1 LNELFHICI
10 FPFDYFQLFVR
21 PFQNLLASTDHD
33 SRARIQ
39 GREGHHTPIPSLFPN
54 FILNAFLNHI
64 KHALARDSTSAE
76 CVLPEV
82 GNAQLLNLESNR
94 TDSIHKTLFAV
105 NPQSPVVAL
114 SMPGS
119 VDEFAHFE

>member
-1 LNELFHICI
+1 L
-10 FPFDYFQLFVR
+10 
-21 PFQNLLASTDHD
+21 
-33 SRARIQ
+33 
-39 GREGHHTPIPSLFPN
+39 PN
-54 FILNAFLNHI
+54 FILNTFLNHI
-64 KHALARDSTSAE
+64 KHAFSGYATSAE

-82 GNAQLLNLESNR
+82 GNAQLLNLEPNR
-94 TDSIHKTLFAV
+94 IDSIHKTLFAV